1 MRQLQVKTSLRS
13 LTIKKIA
20 ASCQPVHPEENSNL
34 CALWSPDSPSTAES
48 SPPPSGGPF
57 RLAALP
63 KQWTRENF
71 MAWLK
76 TGRIKASFLR
86 FKIRDYV
93 EIMHK
98 LRALDLT
105 SENFKS
111 QNLISAITCTI
122 SGRVLDLRLSPWS
135 LGHLSNSGQW
145 GWDQELKLRKEVQH
159 WDVEE
164 RIGSSPCP
172 QAEEVLFPFPIVSL
186 ALFFTFHS
194 FPSFTEKQLA
204 HSPVVH
210 FNPSISVYSRF
221 QSYHAY
227 LFWFPQCLSV
237 WC

>member
-1 MRQLQVKTSLRS
+1 MKLWKYYHQAQDPLYKLLSTAERLCASASSQDIPKISDNKENSSL
-13 LTIKKIA
+13 LP
-20 ASCQPVHPEENSNL
+20 ASTPRGNSNL
-34 CALWSPDSPSTAES
+34 CALWSPDSPSTAGS

-122 SGRVLDLRLSPWS
+122 SGRVLDLCLSP
-135 LGHLSNSGQW
+135 
-145 GWDQELKLRKEVQH
+145 
-159 WDVEE
+159 
-164 RIGSSPCP
+164 
-172 QAEEVLFPFPIVSL
+172 
-186 ALFFTFHS
+186 
-194 FPSFTEKQLA
+194 
-204 HSPVVH
+204 
-210 FNPSISVYSRF
+210 
-221 QSYHAY
+221 
-227 LFWFPQCLSV
+227 
-237 WC
+237 